1 MLLTQLMSEELGVDN
16 ICWGIK
22 GMGWKTFSGG
32 KGFGQTNRL
41 QNNMS
46 HFDMGRLPL
55 GAESHSVGVV
65 L

>member
-16 ICWGIK
+16 TCWGIK

-41 QNNMS
+41 QK
-46 HFDMGRLPL
+46 
-55 GAESHSVGVV
+55 
-65 L
+65 